1 MSMPKP
7 YNNDFNPSF
16 SETPNQFNKKMR
28 ALKKYCPQA
37 YKYLLFEHQNP
48 MKDGIYEEELPTSKE
63 FKFVYGQIKIK
74 YEIKNGVLN
83 YQDIEPSQFFLDGY
97 RFDLNV
103 YKGIYYR
110 NNRDKFMI
118 NLFLTLKN
126 EKNYAI

>member
-1 MSMPKP
+1 MPKP
-7 YNNDFNPSF
+7 YTNNFNQSF
-16 SETPNQFNKKMR
+16 NDINSTNQFNKKLR

-37 YKYLLFEHQNP
+37 YKYLLFEYQKEV
-48 MKDGIYEEELPTSKE
+48 KDGTYEEELPTSKK

-74 YEIKNGVLN
+74 YEIKDGVPY
-83 YQDIEPSQFFLDGY
+83 YQEPSQFFMDGY
-97 RFDLNV
+97 RFDLDV

-126 EKNYAI
+126 ERNYAI